1 MRVKICGI
9 TSPEDAAAAVEAG
22 ADAIGL
28 VFYAAS
34 RRAVSP
40 DEAAKIAAAI
50 SPLVMTVGLFVNA
63 PTETVLSTL
72 ERVPLNLL
80 QFHGDESPEYCREF
94 HRPYLK
100 ALPVTDSEELRRSMD
115 SYPEARGFLL
125 DTAAAG
131 QFGGTG
137 KTFDWALVPSDSPRP
152 LVLAGGLGPDNVA
165 AAISAVGPAAV
176 DVSSGVESAPGI
188 KDPLK
193 MQKFVA
199 AARAA
204 FEESAI

>member
-137 KTFDWALVPSDSPRP
+137 KTFDWGLVPSDSPRP

>member
-9 TSPEDAAAAVEAG
+9 TSPEDAVAAVEAG

-63 PTETVLSTL
+63 PTEAVLSTL

-204 FEESAI
+204 FKESAI

>member
-1 MRVKICGI
+1 LRVKICGI

>member
-1 MRVKICGI
+1 LRVKICGI

-137 KTFDWALVPSDSPRP
+137 KTFDWGLVPSDSPRP

>member
-1 MRVKICGI
+1 LRVKICGI
-9 TSPEDAAAAVEAG
+9 TSPEDAVAAVEAG

-63 PTETVLSTL
+63 PTEAVLSTL

-204 FEESAI
+204 FKESAI